1 MGSWLD
7 QELACC
13 EFADKRIG
21 KRFGM
26 WMGQQS
32 KGLGQTLPLSAVTG
46 QETGVLRQVA
56 AVAERLAISDARQV
70 GIMKIEA

>member
-7 QELACC
+7 QELECC
-13 EFADKRIG
+13 EFADEPIG

-32 KGLGQTLPLSAVTG
+32 KGLGQTLACG
-46 QETGVLRQVA
+46 DWA
-56 AVAERLAISDARQV
+56 
-70 GIMKIEA
+70 

>member
-7 QELACC
+7 QELECC
-13 EFADKRIG
+13 EFADEPIG

-32 KGLGQTLPLSAVTG
+32 KGLGQTLACGDWAKKPAVFAKS
-46 QETGVLRQVA
+46 LRF
-56 AVAERLAISDARQV
+56 RRCWR
-70 GIMKIEA
+70 